1 MPSPFPGMDPYLED
15 PAFWPGFHA
24 RLIVAISAHLN
35 RVLPKGL
42 YVDIEEHLWLR
53 DEDED
58 DEYQQLLG
66 RADATINESRRSG
79 SPSAKHRP
87 GLALKAP
94 SADVTVTRSAPR
106 KMRYLKVV
114 DSAKDR
120 VITAIELLSPANK
133 NRSQHYDAYVAKRQ
147 EFLAGKTSLVEI
159 DLLRGGVRPPMFTD
173 TPPVDDYYLFVCA
186 ADRFPRAS
194 IWAFGVR
201 DRIPNLEVPLRSREP
216 SAVLDLNGM
225 VHATYDESRYVDRIA
240 YWKQPKPPF
249 RGGAKE
255 WVDRRLT
262 RLRKEHP

>member
-24 RLIVAISAHLN
+24 RLIVSISSHLN

-53 DEDED
+53 DEDET
-58 DEYQQLLG
+58 DEHPLLVG
-66 RADATINESRRSG
+66 RADVTVNESRRTG
-79 SPSAKHRP
+79 SASSKHRS
-87 GLALKAP
+87 GLTLKVPTAN
-94 SADVTVTRSAPR
+94 VTVTQLPPR

-133 NRSQHYDAYVAKRQ
+133 NRSQHYDAYVAKR
-147 EFLAGKTSLVEI
+147 EEYLAGNTSLVEI
-159 DLLRGGVRPPMFTD
+159 DLLRAGVRPPMFTD

-201 DRIPNLEVPLRSREP
+201 DRIPNLEVPLRPREP

-225 VHATYDESRYVDRIA
+225 VHATYDENRYSERIE
-240 YWKQPKPPF
+240 YSKQPKPPF

-262 RLRKEHP
+262 RHRKEHP